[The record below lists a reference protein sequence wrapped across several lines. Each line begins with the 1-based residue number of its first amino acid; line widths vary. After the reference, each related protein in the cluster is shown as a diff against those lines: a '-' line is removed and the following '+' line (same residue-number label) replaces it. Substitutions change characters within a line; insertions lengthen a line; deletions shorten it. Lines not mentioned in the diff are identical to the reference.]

1 MMLSG
6 PTDRLFGPV
15 SAWAFRHPPLMLI
28 DVRDVDPAIDSNLI
42 ANAFADVPDMQ
53 IPCKDG
59 RR

>member
-1 MMLSG
+1 
-6 PTDRLFGPV
+6 V

-53 IPCKDG
+53 MPCKDG